1 MPKLVLFSN
10 FTIPSVCLCSLWHF
24 PFSLSKRFFSFPI
37 SVLLFPAEEIVYI
50 SQCSPPFLLRLYPLL
65 YIKYFLLQTLSS
77 FNSSVFLPF
86 SKKSKDK
93 AEFEKFTFCCYT
105 CLSLNL
111 KDVSE
116 KLITHG
122 FLHPFLLTPLW
133 GPVQLL
139 TPWVGGVRVERLL
152 LFVLAD
158 RHQPASHQVAPPGVH
173 LEQAVKKDRAGLN
186 RVKKSNL
193 FSSWLYLEHNGLFI
207 LQEGNGARGAVA
219 QLFLKTLPWRD
230 CGWGVA
236 GEGRGGEGSLHWCA
250 CILGCCQPQSRHLRR
265 RDTENVEK

>member
-1 MPKLVLFSN
+1 MCKTSNFLPNTMVIIVEIVIMVEMVIVVEMVIMVAMVSIRYHIILTNYEVKTNTTEMPKLVLFSN
-10 FTIPSVCLCSLWHF
+10 FTILSVCLCSLWHF

-65 YIKYFLLQTLSS
+65 YIKYFLLQTFSS

-116 KLITHG
+116 K
-122 FLHPFLLTPLW
+122 
-133 GPVQLL
+133 
-139 TPWVGGVRVERLL
+139 
-152 LFVLAD
+152 
-158 RHQPASHQVAPPGVH
+158 
-173 LEQAVKKDRAGLN
+173 
-186 RVKKSNL
+186 
-193 FSSWLYLEHNGLFI
+193 
-207 LQEGNGARGAVA
+207 
-219 QLFLKTLPWRD
+219 
-230 CGWGVA
+230 
-236 GEGRGGEGSLHWCA
+236 
-250 CILGCCQPQSRHLRR
+250 
-265 RDTENVEK
+265 